1 MKKFYKGFNE
11 DLTCRGFQY
20 EEGKTYTE
28 GEADLCHKGFHACE
42 DPLDCFGYYAPNS
55 SQFREVVLDGI
66 SDLRGN
72 DSKVCAKKIT
82 IGVRLSFSQM
92 VKAAF
97 EFRWSKTTLEP
108 GASATGYQGAAST
121 TGYQGA
127 ASATGTKGA
136 ASTTGYQGA
145 ASATGYQGA
154 ASATGDYGAASAT
167 GTRGAASAT
176 GDYGAASA
184 TGTRGAASATGTRG
198 AASATGYQ
206 GAASATGYQ
215 GAASATG
222 TRGAASATGYQG
234 AASATGKDSI
244 AAAFGKSGR
253 AKASLGNWIVL
264 TERGE
269 WDGFSYPIIEVK
281 AYKVDGVTIM
291 PDTYYTLIDGKP
303 EKAEL

>member
-28 GEADLCHKGFHACE
+28 EEADLCLKGFHACE
-42 DPLDCFGYYAPNS
+42 DPLDCFSYYHPRH
-55 SQFREVVLDGI
+55 SQFREVLLNDI
-66 SDLRGN
+66 SDQREG
-72 DSKVCAKKIT
+72 DSKVCAKTIT
-82 IGVRLSFSQM
+82 IGARLNVSQM
-92 VKAAF
+92 VRAAF
-97 EFRWSKTTLEP
+97 DFRWSKTTLEP
-108 GASATGYQGAAST
+108 T
-121 TGYQGA
+121 

-136 ASTTGYQGA
+136 ASATGYQGA

-167 GTRGAASAT
+167 G
-176 GDYGAASA
+176 
-184 TGTRGAASATGTRG
+184 
-198 AASATGYQ
+198 
-206 GAASATGYQ
+206 
-215 GAASATG
+215 
-222 TRGAASATGYQG
+222 
-234 AASATGKDSI
+234 KDSI
-244 AAAFGKSGR
+244 AAAFGKSSR

>member
-20 EEGKTYTE
+20 EEGKTYE
-28 GEADLCHKGFHACE
+28 EQEADLFRKGFHACE

-66 SDLRGN
+66 SDQREN

-108 GASATGYQGAAST
+108 GASATGD
-121 TGYQGA
+121 QGA

-136 ASTTGYQGA
+136 AS
-145 ASATGYQGA
+145 
-154 ASATGDYGAASAT
+154 
-167 GTRGAASAT
+167 
-176 GDYGAASA
+176 
-184 TGTRGAASATGTRG
+184 
-198 AASATGYQ
+198 
-206 GAASATGYQ
+206 
-215 GAASATG
+215 
-222 TRGAASATGYQG
+222 
-234 AASATGKDSI
+234 ATGKHSI

-269 WDGFSYPIIEVK
+269 WDGESYPIIEVN

-291 PDTYYTLIDGKP
+291 PDTYYTLIGGKP
-303 EKAEL
+303 EKTE

>member
-20 EEGKTYTE
+20 EEGKTYE
-28 GEADLCHKGFHACE
+28 EQEADLCRKGFHACE

-66 SDLRGN
+66 SDQREN

-108 GASATGYQGAAST
+108 GASATG
-121 TGYQGA
+121 
-127 ASATGTKGA
+127 
-136 ASTTGYQGA
+136 
-145 ASATGYQGA
+145 
-154 ASATGDYGAASAT
+154 DY
-167 GTRGAASAT
+167 
-176 GDYGAASA
+176 
-184 TGTRGAASATGTRG
+184 
-198 AASATGYQ
+198 
-206 GAASATGYQ
+206 
-215 GAASATG
+215 
-222 TRGAASATGYQG
+222 G

-269 WDGFSYPIIEVK
+269 WDGSSYPIIEVK

-303 EKAEL
+303 EKVEL

>member
-20 EEGKTYTE
+20 EEGKTYE
-28 GEADLCHKGFHACE
+28 ENEADLCHKGFHACE
-42 DPLDCFGYYAPNS
+42 DPLDCFSYYEPS
-55 SQFREVVLDGI
+55 RSQFREVILDGI
-66 SDLRGN
+66 SDQRED

-82 IGVRLSFSQM
+82 IGARLNFSQL
-92 VKAAF
+92 VKASF

-108 GASATGYQGAAST
+108 G
-121 TGYQGA
+121 
-127 ASATGTKGA
+127 
-136 ASTTGYQGA
+136 
-145 ASATGYQGA
+145 

-176 GDYGAASA
+176 GI
-184 TGTRGAASATGTRG
+184 RGAASATGTRG

-222 TRGAASATGYQG
+222 KHSV
-234 AASATGKDSI
+234 
-244 AAAFGKSGR
+244 AAAFGKNGK

-264 TERGE
+264 TERGD
-269 WDGFSYPIIEVK
+269 WDGSSYPIISVK
-281 AYKVDGVTIM
+281 AFEVDGVDIL
-291 PDTYYTLIDGKP
+291 PDTWYTLKNGKP
-303 EKAEL
+303 EKNE

>member
-28 GEADLCHKGFHACE
+28 EKADLCHRGFHACE
-42 DPLDCFGYYAPNS
+42 DPLDCFSYYEPRC
-55 SQFREVVLDGI
+55 SQFREVLLEGV
-66 SDLRGN
+66 SDQRED
-72 DSKVCAKKIT
+72 DSKVCAKTIT
-82 IGVRLSFSQM
+82 IGARLSFSDLI
-92 VKAAF
+92 KAAF
-97 EFRWSKTTLEP
+97 DFRWSKATLEP
-108 GASATGYQGAAST
+108 SSSA

-127 ASATGTKGA
+127 ASATGSK
-136 ASTTGYQGA
+136 GA
-145 ASATGYQGA
+145 ASATGSKGA

-167 GTRGAASAT
+167 G
-176 GDYGAASA
+176 DYGAASA
-184 TGTRGAASATGTRG
+184 TGACGAASATG
-198 AASATGYQ
+198 SK
-206 GAASATGYQ
+206 
-215 GAASATG
+215 
-222 TRGAASATGYQG
+222 G

-264 TERGE
+264 TERGK
-269 WDGFSYPIIEVK
+269 WDGSSYPIIEVK

>member
-167 GTRGAASAT
+167 G
-176 GDYGAASA
+176 
-184 TGTRGAASATGTRG
+184 
-198 AASATGYQ
+198 
-206 GAASATGYQ
+206 
-215 GAASATG
+215 
-222 TRGAASATGYQG
+222 YQG

>member
-20 EEGKTYTE
+20 EEGKTYE
-28 GEADLCHKGFHACE
+28 EQEADLFRKGFHACE

-66 SDLRGN
+66 SDQREN

-108 GASATGYQGAAST
+108 GASATGD
-121 TGYQGA
+121 QGA

-136 ASTTGYQGA
+136 ASATGDQGAASATGDQGAASATGDQGAASATGTKGAASATGDQGA

-154 ASATGDYGAASAT
+154 ASATGD
-167 GTRGAASAT
+167 
-176 GDYGAASA
+176 
-184 TGTRGAASATGTRG
+184 
-198 AASATGYQ
+198 
-206 GAASATGYQ
+206 Q

-222 TRGAASATGYQG
+222 TKG
-234 AASATGKDSI
+234 AASATGKHSI

-269 WDGFSYPIIEVK
+269 WDGESYPIIEVN

-291 PDTYYTLIDGKP
+291 PDTYYTLIGGKP
-303 EKAEL
+303 EKTE